1 MPVLRPRILVRV
13 AIALVSWK
21 QASFQMA
28 LALRA
33 VDCVILGLRFSDLS
47 IAEFYHS
54 KSHIGVWVLMG
65 SHSGDEVSCL
75 SVVCHHPK
83 IWCCCGLNTVS
94 ESKLSNSAM
103 ICQPILANGYRSP
116 GSGF

>member
-1 MPVLRPRILVRV
+1 
-13 AIALVSWK
+13 
-21 QASFQMA
+21 MA

-33 VDCVILGLRFSDLS
+33 VACVILGLRLSDLS

-75 SVVCHHPK
+75 SVACHHPK
-83 IWCCCGLNTVS
+83 IWCRCGLNTVS

>member
-1 MPVLRPRILVRV
+1 MPVLHPRILVHV
-13 AIALVSWK
+13 ALGLVTWK

-33 VDCVILGLRFSDLS
+33 VDCVILGLRLSDLS
-47 IAEFYHS
+47 IPEIYHS
-54 KSHIGVWVLMG
+54 KPYIGVWVLMG
-65 SHSGDEVSCL
+65 SHSGGEVSCL

-83 IWCCCGLNTVS
+83 IWCCCGLNTMS

-103 ICQPILANGYRSP
+103 ICQLILANGYRTP